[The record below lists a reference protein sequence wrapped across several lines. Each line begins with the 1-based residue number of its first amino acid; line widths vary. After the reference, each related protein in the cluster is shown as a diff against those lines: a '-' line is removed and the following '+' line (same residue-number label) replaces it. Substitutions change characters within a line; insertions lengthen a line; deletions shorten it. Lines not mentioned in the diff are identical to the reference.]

1 MESFSRGW
9 SFLKQAWQMAF
20 KDKDLLKPSIYA
32 LIAGM
37 IVSVIGIIPIVGAVF
52 LFGNSQFGNVI
63 VFGLGAIMIFVQFIV
78 SYIFSAMTVYLIYGY
93 LAEGDGRM
101 DKAWDIVRRDFFDI
115 LTLAAASTAVNLLR
129 NAAQRNRRGGI
140 AASLARGAT
149 NLLQVL
155 WTEASYLILPT
166 MVIDDLN
173 LKDGMQRVLNIT
185 RENLLLIG
193 ISTVGVRWVTGLIG
207 FVLGF
212 VGFLIAL
219 AIGGGA
225 VYLTGQVNVLSILA
239 IAVAAF
245 IFFGFVMLSSV
256 ISSYTTTAYHTCLY
270 IWAREVEKVQ
280 VTAGQPVRV
289 PAPAPLAAVLDVQ
302 PLSRSASGI

>member
-32 LIAGM
+32 LIVGM
-37 IVSVIGIIPIVGAVF
+37 IVSVIGIIPITGAVF
-52 LFGNSQFGNVI
+52 LFGDSQFGNIILFVMGG
-63 VFGLGAIMIFVQFIV
+63 VMIFVQFMV

-101 DKAWDIVRRDFFDI
+101 DKAWAMVRRDFFDI
-115 LTLAAASTAVNLLR
+115 LTLAAASTVVNLLR
-129 NAAQRNRRGGI
+129 NAARRNRRGGI

-149 NLLQVL
+149 NLLEVL
-155 WTEASYLILPT
+155 WTEASYLILPA

-173 LKDGMQRVLNIT
+173 LKDGMGRVLNIT
-185 RENLLLIG
+185 KQNLLLIG

-207 FVLGF
+207 FVLGL

-225 VYLTGQVNVLSILA
+225 VYLTGAINALSILA

-245 IFFGFVMLSSV
+245 IFFAFVMVASV
-256 ISSYTTTAYHTCLY
+256 IGSYTSTAYHTCLY
-270 IWAREVEKVQ
+270 LWAREVEKVQ
-280 VTAGQPVRV
+280 VVAGQPVRV
-289 PAPAPLAAVLDVQ
+289 PAPAPLAAVL
-302 PLSRSASGI
+302 A